1 MDTAMA
7 DEATQVGQGLEVT
20 IPRSVPHA
28 YNNSFTVRLSYADNY
43 RMDVN
48 YGSVGRQIFRMNS
61 IYDPDYTNT
70 GHQPMFRDMWA
81 SQYDYYAVLHC
92 DYEIHLFN
100 GGVDTLTYTAVG
112 TAAQRLG
119 CVQAHFVRSTNVSD
133 FITTTS
139 VYPIAEMKN
148 VSTKFIV
155 PETQAVFSG
164 TLSQGDFLVD
174 AVDSDSDQ
182 TWIAMGANPTIN
194 RFFGVVV
201 TSAQP
206 AAIVGQNKTPFTA
219 IQAYVKLDY
228 TVQFTQVSQALRSVP
243 S

>member
-1 MDTAMA
+1 MA
-7 DEATQVGQGLEVT
+7 DEASQVGQGLQVT
-20 IPRSVPHA
+20 IPKSVPHA
-28 YNNSFTVRLSYADNY
+28 YNNSYTVKLSYADNY

-48 YGSVGRQIFRMNS
+48 YTSVGRQIFRMNS
-61 IYDPDYTNT
+61 IFDPDVTST
-70 GHQPMFRDMWA
+70 GHQPMFRDMYA
-81 SQYDYYAVLHC
+81 SQYDYYAVLQC
-92 DYEIHLFN
+92 DYEIHLYN
-100 GGVDTLTYTAVG
+100 GGVDSLTYTAAG

-119 CVQAHFVRSTNVSD
+119 CVQAHFIRSTNASD

-148 VSTKFIV
+148 VTTKFIP
-155 PETQAVFSG
+155 PESQTTFTGS
-164 TLSQGDFLVD
+164 LSQGDFLVD

-194 RFFGVVV
+194 RYFGLVI
-201 TSAQP
+201 TASQW
-206 AAIVGQNKTPFTA
+206 AAIAGQNKVPLSA

-228 TVQFTQVSQALRSVP
+228 TVQFTQVNQSLRSVP